1 MGVSFNREAVK
12 EHLASLAELGIYLG
26 TSSWKYPGWAGSL
39 YEEARYVFRGKFSE
53 TRFNR
58 ICLEEYAQVF
68 KTVSVDAAYYT
79 FPTEKYIGGLV
90 DQLPA
95 DFRFALKVTDE
106 ITVKHFPNLTRFGP
120 RAGKLNTNFLNPDL
134 FASSFLRPLEPF
146 KESIGLIMFEFSRF
160 YPRDFERGREFVQA
174 LEAFLARLP
183 KGWPYGVEIR
193 NRNLLQPEY
202 FQMLREHEITHV
214 YNNWDAMPAVE
225 QQLEITE
232 SPGRDDLTAARFLL
246 KPGRKY
252 KDAVA
257 LFSPYRTLKEPDE
270 SARRAGAKMVR
281 QALKQRGGKTFV
293 FVNNRLEGNALIT
306 IQEMLQEAAQFPA

>member
-90 DQLPA
+90 DQVPD
-95 DFRFALKVTDE
+95 DFRFGLKVTDE

-120 RAGKLNTNFLNPDL
+120 RAGKPNTNFLNPDL
-134 FASSFLRPLEPF
+134 FVSSFLRPLEPF

-160 YPRDFERGREFVQA
+160 YPRDFERGREFVHA
-174 LEAFLARLP
+174 LEEFLTQLP

-202 FQMLREHEITHV
+202 FQMLRKHQITHV

-225 QQLEITE
+225 QQLEIEE
-232 SPGRDDLTAARFLL
+232 SPGPDGLTAARFLL

-270 SARRAGAKMVR
+270 SAHRAGARLVR

-306 IQEMLQEAAQFPA
+306 IQEMLQEAAQFPG

>member
-1 MGVSFNREAVK
+1 MK

-90 DQLPA
+90 DQVPA

-120 RAGKLNTNFLNPDL
+120 RAGKPNTNFLNPDL

-160 YPRDFERGREFVQA
+160 YPRDFKRGREFVHA
-174 LEAFLARLP
+174 LEAFLTRLP

-225 QQLEITE
+225 QQLEIAE

-270 SARRAGAKMVR
+270 SARRAGAKMIR
-281 QALKQRGGKTFV
+281 QALRKRGGSKTFV
-293 FVNNRLEGNALIT
+293 LVNNRLEGNALIT

>member
-12 EHLASLAELGIYLG
+12 EHLTSLAELGIYLG

-90 DQLPA
+90 DQVPD

-106 ITVKHFPNLTRFGP
+106 ITVKQFPNLSRFGP
-120 RAGKLNTNFLNPDL
+120 RAGKPNANFLNPDL

-160 YPRDFERGREFVQA
+160 YPRDFERGRDFVQA
-174 LEAFLARLP
+174 LAEFLTHLP

-202 FQMLREHEITHV
+202 FQMLERHNITHV

-225 QQLEITE
+225 QQLEIADN
-232 SPGRDDLTAARFLL
+232 PGSKDLTAARFLL

-270 SARRAGAKMVR
+270 SARRAGAKLVR

-306 IQEMLQEAAQFPA
+306 IQEMLQQAAQFPA